1 MSMLVRHVMT
11 ESPQTISPDMTAADA
26 AALMRSLDV
35 GVIPLVD
42 GGKLVGLVTDRDLAL
57 RVVAERRSG
66 DEVTVGDIATQS
78 PVTITPD
85 MKLSQA
91 RDLMSQNRVR
101 RLPVMKGE
109 ELVGIV
115 SLGDL
120 AVQDAS
126 ERAVG
131 QTLETISESDSTL
144 STNDGPDPG
153 TPDEVRDDQGRT
165 GTEG

>member
-1 MSMLVRHVMT
+1 MLVRHVMT
-11 ESPQTISPDMTAADA
+11 EAPQTVSPDMTASDA
-26 AALMRSLDV
+26 AGLMKSLDV
-35 GVIPLVD
+35 GVIPLVQD
-42 GGKLVGLVTDRDLAL
+42 GKLVGLVTDRDLAQ
-57 RVVAERRSG
+57 RVVAERVSG
-66 DEVTVGDIATQS
+66 DEVKVGDIATQS

-85 MKLSQA
+85 MKLSEA

-131 QTLETISESDSTL
+131 ETLESFSESDSTL
-144 STNDGPDPG
+144 STNAGPDPG
-153 TPDEVRDDQGRT
+153 TPGEVQDQNRT